1 MGQQLKDKIAFIT
14 GACSGIGLATAQRFI
29 DEGAQ
34 VLAADIQD
42 DVGAALQQRFAG
54 RLKYAHCDVTQPA
67 QIQQAVD
74 RAAAEF
80 GGLDIVFNNAG
91 AGGQRGGM
99 ETMTLEG
106 WDATMNLLL
115 RSVMAGTLYA
125 LPHLK
130 ARGGGAIVNTS
141 SISALASGY
150 APVAYSTAKAA
161 VLHFSKVTAADLA
174 PHRIRVN
181 AVVPG
186 FIATPIF
193 GTGFGLDRA
202 GAEAMAA
209 TLAERGAQAAASRPG
224 GPARRRGRSRA
235 LPVQRRGRLRHRHA
249 HPGGRRFDH
258 RHPRFVGPAGAE
270 HRARSAGH
278 HARGAGG
285 DGQGQCCQGSRDKS
299 AIAGPGQSTAV
310 MVAHRAAKAAWKW
323 FFAFTHSSRVLARS
337 MPFIA

>member
-209 TLAERGAQAAASRPG
+209 TLAERGAKLQPVGRVGRPEDVAEAVLYLCSDAAGFVTGTHILVDGGLTIGTRASWDPQAPNTVRE
-224 GPARRRGRSRA
+224 A
-235 LPVQRRGRLRHRHA
+235 LGITPEALEA
-249 HPGGRRFDH
+249 M
-258 RHPRFVGPAGAE
+258 AKAN
-270 HRARSAGH
+270 
-278 HARGAGG
+278 
-285 DGQGQCCQGSRDKS
+285 
-299 AIAGPGQSTAV
+299 
-310 MVAHRAAKAAWKW
+310 AAKAA
-323 FFAFTHSSRVLARS
+323 ATSPPSPGPGNPPR
-337 MPFIA
+337 

>member
-1 MGQQLKDKIAFIT
+1 MGQRLQHKIAFIT
-14 GACSGIGLATAQRFI
+14 GACSGIGLATAERFI
-29 DEGAQ
+29 EEGAR

-42 DVGAALQQRFAG
+42 DAGAELERRFKGALKF
-54 RLKYAHCDVTQPA
+54 AHCDVTQPT

-99 ETMTLEG
+99 EEMTLEG
-106 WDATMNLLL
+106 WDHTMNLLL

-130 ARGGGAIVNTS
+130 ARGGGSIVNTS

-174 PHRIRVN
+174 RHRIRVN

-186 FIATPIF
+186 FIATSIF
-193 GTGFGLDRA
+193 GTGFGFDRDA
-202 GAEAMAA
+202 SLKMAA
-209 TLAERGAQAAASRPG
+209 TLTERGGNLQPAGRVGRPEDVAEAVLYLASDAAGFITGTHVVVDGGMTVGTRASWDPSAPKAVQEALGLTPEALQAMAQAAA
-224 GPARRRGRSRA
+224 ARA
-235 LPVQRRGRLRHRHA
+235 T
-249 HPGGRRFDH
+249 
-258 RHPRFVGPAGAE
+258 
-270 HRARSAGH
+270 
-278 HARGAGG
+278 
-285 DGQGQCCQGSRDKS
+285 K
-299 AIAGPGQSTAV
+299 
-310 MVAHRAAKAAWKW
+310 
-323 FFAFTHSSRVLARS
+323 
-337 MPFIA
+337 